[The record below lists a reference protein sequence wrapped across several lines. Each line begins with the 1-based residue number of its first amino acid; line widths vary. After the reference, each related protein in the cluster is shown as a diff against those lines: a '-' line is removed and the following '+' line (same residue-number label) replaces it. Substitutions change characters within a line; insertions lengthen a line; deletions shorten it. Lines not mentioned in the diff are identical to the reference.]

1 MFQIPKLEELSFLV
15 YGLGLS
21 GLSVI
26 KYFKRH
32 KIKNF
37 KVWDDKKKKL
47 FKNLRPKNLNNSLDQ
62 VDFIILS
69 PGISLIKEKRL
80 KKFIETVHLIIDY
93 KNIHSVNFSI
103 KNKVDIISLDTK
115 IVNEL
120 LVDARS
126 CCKDTLKDV
135 DILHIKIDQ
144 FYIDNNYY
152 DVFPDKK
159 KCKNLSID
167 LSFICL
173 PDSVLKN
180 IKKLLSE
187 YKISVDKAF
196 SHPYLKSFSNEKSK
210 NIYEIAQKVMSGL
223 NENEVFV
230 TSKSSKN
237 RGFFEKF
244 FEFFK

>member
-1 MFQIPKLEELSFLV
+1 MQNNLDFQTFILVSPKKFVLTVTDLKNEIIFEKVYKNTHVDEIKEINYTALGDFL
-15 YGLGLS
+15 
-21 GLSVI
+21 
-26 KYFKRH
+26 K
-32 KIKNF
+32 KN
-37 KVWDDKKKKL
+37 
-47 FKNLRPKNLNNSLDQ
+47 
-62 VDFIILS
+62 IIE
-69 PGISLIKEKRL
+69 IEKRL
-80 KKFIETVHLIIDY
+80 KKFIETVHLIIEY
-93 KNIHSVNFSI
+93 ENIYSINFSI

-120 LVDARS
+120 LVDAKS

-135 DILHIKIDQ
+135 DILHITIDQ
-144 FYIDNNYY
+144 FHVDDDYY

-173 PDSVLKN
+173 PNYVLKN

-223 NENEVFV
+223 NENEVSI
-230 TSKSSKN
+230 TNKSPKN
-237 RGFFEKF
+237 RDFFEK
-244 FEFFK
+244 

>member
-1 MFQIPKLEELSFLV
+1 MQNNLDFQTFISVTPNKFILTVTDLKNEILFEKVYKETHLNETKEINYKALGDFL
-15 YGLGLS
+15 
-21 GLSVI
+21 
-26 KYFKRH
+26 KQ
-32 KIKNF
+32 N
-37 KVWDDKKKKL
+37 
-47 FKNLRPKNLNNSLDQ
+47 
-62 VDFIILS
+62 IIE
-69 PGISLIKEKRL
+69 IEKRL

-120 LVDARS
+120 LVDAKS

-135 DILHIKIDQ
+135 DILHITIDQ
-144 FYIDNNYY
+144 FYVDDDYY

-173 PDSVLKN
+173 PNYVLKN
-180 IKKLLSE
+180 IKKLLSK

-223 NENEVFV
+223 NENEVSI
-230 TSKSSKN
+230 TNKSPKN
-237 RGFFEKF
+237 RDFFEKF

>member
-1 MFQIPKLEELSFLV
+1 MQNNLDFQTFISVTPNKFILTVTDLKNEILFEKVYKETHLNETKEINYKALGDFL
-15 YGLGLS
+15 
-21 GLSVI
+21 
-26 KYFKRH
+26 KQ
-32 KIKNF
+32 N
-37 KVWDDKKKKL
+37 
-47 FKNLRPKNLNNSLDQ
+47 
-62 VDFIILS
+62 IIE
-69 PGISLIKEKRL
+69 IEKRL

-120 LVDARS
+120 LVDAKS

-135 DILHIKIDQ
+135 DILHITIDQ
-144 FYIDNNYY
+144 FYIDDDYY

-173 PDSVLKN
+173 PDYVLKN

-187 YKISVDKAF
+187 YKISIDKTY
-196 SHPYLKSFSNEKSK
+196 SYPYLKNFSNEKGK

-223 NENEVFV
+223 NENEVFI
-230 TSKSSKN
+230 SDEGPKN
-237 RGFFEKF
+237 KGFFEKF

>member
-1 MFQIPKLEELSFLV
+1 MQNNLDFQTFISVTPNKFILTVTDLKNEILFEKVYKETHLNETKEINYKALGDFL
-15 YGLGLS
+15 
-21 GLSVI
+21 
-26 KYFKRH
+26 KQ
-32 KIKNF
+32 N
-37 KVWDDKKKKL
+37 
-47 FKNLRPKNLNNSLDQ
+47 
-62 VDFIILS
+62 IIE
-69 PGISLIKEKRL
+69 IEKRL

-126 CCKDTLKDV
+126 YCKDTLKDV

-167 LSFICL
+167 LSFVCL
-173 PDSVLKN
+173 PDYVLKN

-187 YKISVDKAF
+187 YKISVDKVF
-196 SHPYLKSFSNEKSK
+196 SHSYLKGFSSDKSK
-210 NIYEIAQKVMSGL
+210 NIYEIAQKVMFGL
-223 NENEVFV
+223 NENEVSI
-230 TSKSSKN
+230 TNKNPKN

>member
-1 MFQIPKLEELSFLV
+1 MQNNLDFQTFVLVSPKKFVLTVTDLKNEIIFEKVYKNTHVDEIKEINYTALGDFL
-15 YGLGLS
+15 
-21 GLSVI
+21 
-26 KYFKRH
+26 K
-32 KIKNF
+32 KN
-37 KVWDDKKKKL
+37 
-47 FKNLRPKNLNNSLDQ
+47 
-62 VDFIILS
+62 IIE
-69 PGISLIKEKRL
+69 IEKRL
-80 KKFIETVHLIIDY
+80 KKFIETVHLIIEY
-93 KNIHSVNFSI
+93 ENIYSINFSI

-120 LVDARS
+120 LVDAKS

-135 DILHIKIDQ
+135 DILHITIDQ
-144 FYIDNNYY
+144 FYIDDNYY

-173 PDSVLKN
+173 PDYVLKN

-187 YKISVDKAF
+187 YKVSIDKTY
-196 SHPYLKSFSNEKSK
+196 SYPYLKNFSNEKSK

-223 NENEVFV
+223 NENEVFI
-230 TSKSSKN
+230 TDQDPKN
-237 RGFFEKF
+237 KGFFEKF

>member
-1 MFQIPKLEELSFLV
+1 MQNNLDFQTFISVTPNKFILTVTDLKNEILFEKVYKETHLNETKEINYKALGDFLKQN
-15 YGLGLS
+15 
-21 GLSVI
+21 I
-26 KYFKRH
+26 
-32 KIKNF
+32 IEIE
-37 KVWDDKKKKL
+37 KK
-47 FKNLRPKNLNNSLDQ
+47 
-62 VDFIILS
+62 
-69 PGISLIKEKRL
+69 L

-126 CCKDTLKDV
+126 YCKDTLKDV

-167 LSFICL
+167 LSFVCL
-173 PDSVLKN
+173 PDYVLKN

-187 YKISVDKAF
+187 YKISVDKVF
-196 SHPYLKSFSNEKSK
+196 SHSYLKGFLSDKSK
-210 NIYEIAQKVMSGL
+210 NIYEIAQKVMFGL
-223 NENEVFV
+223 NENEVSI
-230 TSKSSKN
+230 TNKN
-237 RGFFEKF
+237 PKNKGFFEKF

>member
-1 MFQIPKLEELSFLV
+1 MQNNLDFQTFISVTPNKFILTVTDLKNEILFEKVYKETHLNETKEINYKALGDFL
-15 YGLGLS
+15 
-21 GLSVI
+21 
-26 KYFKRH
+26 KQ
-32 KIKNF
+32 N
-37 KVWDDKKKKL
+37 
-47 FKNLRPKNLNNSLDQ
+47 
-62 VDFIILS
+62 IIE
-69 PGISLIKEKRL
+69 IEKRL

-93 KNIHSVNFSI
+93 KNIYTVNFSI

-120 LVDARS
+120 LVDAKS

-135 DILHIKIDQ
+135 DILHITIDQ
-144 FYIDNNYY
+144 FYVDDDYY

-173 PDSVLKN
+173 PNYVLKN
-180 IKKLLSE
+180 IKKLLSK

-223 NENEVFV
+223 NENEVSI
-230 TSKSSKN
+230 TNKSPKN
-237 RGFFEKF
+237 RDFFEKF

>member
-1 MFQIPKLEELSFLV
+1 MQNNLDFQTFISVTPNKFILTVTDLKNEILFEKVYKETHLNETKEINYKALGDFL
-15 YGLGLS
+15 
-21 GLSVI
+21 
-26 KYFKRH
+26 KQ
-32 KIKNF
+32 N
-37 KVWDDKKKKL
+37 
-47 FKNLRPKNLNNSLDQ
+47 
-62 VDFIILS
+62 IIE
-69 PGISLIKEKRL
+69 IEKRL

-120 LVDARS
+120 LVDAKNY
-126 CCKDTLKDV
+126 CKDTLKNA
-135 DILHIKIDQ
+135 DILHLKIDR

-173 PDSVLKN
+173 PNYVLKN

-196 SHPYLKSFSNEKSK
+196 SYPYLKSFSNDKSK
-210 NIYEIAQKVMSGL
+210 NIYEVAQKVLSGH
-223 NENEVFV
+223 NVNEVLI
-230 TSKSSKN
+230 TNKSSRNK
-237 RGFFEKF
+237 GFFEKF

>member
-1 MFQIPKLEELSFLV
+1 MQNNLDFQTFILVSPKKFVLTVTDLKNEIIFEKVYKNTHVDEIKEINYTALGDFL
-15 YGLGLS
+15 
-21 GLSVI
+21 
-26 KYFKRH
+26 K
-32 KIKNF
+32 KN
-37 KVWDDKKKKL
+37 
-47 FKNLRPKNLNNSLDQ
+47 
-62 VDFIILS
+62 IIE
-69 PGISLIKEKRL
+69 IEKRL
-80 KKFIETVHLIIDY
+80 KKFIETVHLIIEY
-93 KNIHSVNFSI
+93 ENIYSINFSI

-120 LVDARS
+120 LVDAKS

-135 DILHIKIDQ
+135 DILHITIDQ
-144 FYIDNNYY
+144 FYVDDDYY

-173 PDSVLKN
+173 PNYVLKN
-180 IKKLLSE
+180 IKKLLSK

-223 NENEVFV
+223 NENEVSI
-230 TSKSSKN
+230 TNKSPKN
-237 RGFFEKF
+237 RDFFEKF

>member
-1 MFQIPKLEELSFLV
+1 MQ
-15 YGLGLS
+15 
-21 GLSVI
+21 
-26 KYFKRH
+26 
-32 KIKNF
+32 N
-37 KVWDDKKKKL
+37 
-47 FKNLRPKNLNNSLDQ
+47 NLDYRT
-62 VDFIILS
+62 FILLS
-69 PGISLIKEKRL
+69 PNKYSITVTNLKNEIIFEKALKDIHMDGTKEINLYILENFLKKNIFEIEKKL
-80 KKFIETVHLIIDY
+80 KKFIKSIYLLIDNNDIY
-93 KNIHSVNFSI
+93 SINFSI

-126 CCKDTLKDV
+126 YCKDTLKDV

-167 LSFICL
+167 LSFVCL
-173 PDSVLKN
+173 PDYVLKN

-187 YKISVDKAF
+187 YKISVDKVF
-196 SHPYLKSFSNEKSK
+196 SHSYLKGFSSDKSK
-210 NIYEIAQKVMSGL
+210 NIYEIAQKVMFGL
-223 NENEVFV
+223 NENEVSI
-230 TSKSSKN
+230 TNQNPKN
-237 RGFFEKF
+237 KGFFERF

>member
-1 MFQIPKLEELSFLV
+1 MQNNL
-15 YGLGLS
+15 
-21 GLSVI
+21 
-26 KYFKRH
+26 
-32 KIKNF
+32 NF
-37 KVWDDKKKKL
+37 KTFISVTPNKFILTVTNLKNEIL
-47 FKNLRPKNLNNSLDQ
+47 FEKVYKESHIDETKEINYRALGDFLKNN
-62 VDFIILS
+62 IIE
-69 PGISLIKEKRL
+69 IEKRL

-93 KNIHSVNFSI
+93 KNIYSVNFSI

-120 LVDARS
+120 LVDAKNY
-126 CCKDTLKDV
+126 CKDTLKNA
-135 DILHIKIDQ
+135 DILHLKIDR

-173 PDSVLKN
+173 PNYVLKN

-196 SHPYLKSFSNEKSK
+196 SYPYLKSFSNDKSK
-210 NIYEIAQKVMSGL
+210 NIYEVAQKVLSGH
-223 NENEVFV
+223 NVNEVLI
-230 TSKSSKN
+230 TNKSSRNK
-237 RGFFEKF
+237 GFFEKF

>member
-1 MFQIPKLEELSFLV
+1 MQNNLDFQTFILVRPNEFVLTVTDLKNEIIFEKVYKKTYADDTKEINYKALGEFLKKNIIEL
-15 YGLGLS
+15 
-21 GLSVI
+21 
-26 KYFKRH
+26 
-32 KIKNF
+32 
-37 KVWDDKKKKL
+37 
-47 FKNLRPKNLNNSLDQ
+47 
-62 VDFIILS
+62 
-69 PGISLIKEKRL
+69 EKRL

-93 KNIHSVNFSI
+93 KNIYSINFSI
-103 KNKVDIISLDTK
+103 KNKADIISLDTK

-120 LVDARS
+120 LVDAKN

-135 DILHIKIDQ
+135 DILHIEIDQ
-144 FYIDNNYY
+144 FYIDDNYY
-152 DVFPDKK
+152 DIFPDKK

>member
-1 MFQIPKLEELSFLV
+1 MQNNLDFQTFISVTPNKFILTVTDLKNEILFEKVYKETHLNETKEINYKALGDFL
-15 YGLGLS
+15 
-21 GLSVI
+21 
-26 KYFKRH
+26 KQ
-32 KIKNF
+32 N
-37 KVWDDKKKKL
+37 
-47 FKNLRPKNLNNSLDQ
+47 
-62 VDFIILS
+62 IIE
-69 PGISLIKEKRL
+69 IEKRL

-115 IVNEL
+115 IVNGL

-126 CCKDTLKDV
+126 YCKDTLKDV

-167 LSFICL
+167 LSFVCL
-173 PDSVLKN
+173 PDYVLKN

-187 YKISVDKAF
+187 YKITVKKTF
-196 SHPYLKSFSNEKSK
+196 SYPYLKSFSNEKSK

-223 NENEVFV
+223 NENEVFI
-230 TSKSSKN
+230 TDKSHKN
-237 RGFFEKF
+237 EGFFEKF

>member
-1 MFQIPKLEELSFLV
+1 MQNNLDFQTFISVTPNKFILTVTDLKNEILFEKVYKETHLNETKEINYKALGDFL
-15 YGLGLS
+15 
-21 GLSVI
+21 
-26 KYFKRH
+26 KQ
-32 KIKNF
+32 N
-37 KVWDDKKKKL
+37 
-47 FKNLRPKNLNNSLDQ
+47 
-62 VDFIILS
+62 IIE
-69 PGISLIKEKRL
+69 IEKRL
-80 KKFIETVHLIIDY
+80 KKFIETVHLIIEY
-93 KNIHSVNFSI
+93 ENIYSINFSI

-126 CCKDTLKDV
+126 YCKDTLKDV

-173 PDSVLKN
+173 PDYVLKN

-196 SHPYLKSFSNEKSK
+196 SYPYLKSFSNDKSK
-210 NIYEIAQKVMSGL
+210 NIYEVAQKVLSGY
-223 NENEVFV
+223 NVNEVLI
-230 TSKSSKN
+230 TNKSSRNK
-237 RGFFEKF
+237 GFFEKF

>member
-1 MFQIPKLEELSFLV
+1 MQNNLDFQTFISVTPNKFILTVTDLKNEILFEKVYKETHLNETKEINYKALGDFL
-15 YGLGLS
+15 
-21 GLSVI
+21 
-26 KYFKRH
+26 KQ
-32 KIKNF
+32 N
-37 KVWDDKKKKL
+37 
-47 FKNLRPKNLNNSLDQ
+47 
-62 VDFIILS
+62 IIE
-69 PGISLIKEKRL
+69 IEKRL

-120 LVDARS
+120 LVDAKS
-126 CCKDTLKDV
+126 CCKDTLKYV
-135 DILHIKIDQ
+135 DILHIIIDQ
-144 FYIDNNYY
+144 FYIDNDHY

-173 PDSVLKN
+173 PDYVLKN

-187 YKISVDKAF
+187 YKISLDKTF
-196 SHPYLKSFSNEKSK
+196 SYPYLKNLSNEKSK

-223 NENEVFV
+223 NENEVFI
-230 TSKSSKN
+230 TDQIPKN
-237 RGFFEKF
+237 KGFFEKF

>member
-1 MFQIPKLEELSFLV
+1 MQNNL
-15 YGLGLS
+15 
-21 GLSVI
+21 
-26 KYFKRH
+26 
-32 KIKNF
+32 NF
-37 KVWDDKKKKL
+37 KTFISVTPNKFILTVTNLKNEIL
-47 FKNLRPKNLNNSLDQ
+47 FEKVYKETHLNETKEINYKALG
-62 VDFIILS
+62 DFLKQNIIE
-69 PGISLIKEKRL
+69 IEKRL

-93 KNIHSVNFSI
+93 KNIYSVNFSI

-120 LVDARS
+120 LVDAKNY
-126 CCKDTLKDV
+126 CKDTLKNA
-135 DILHIKIDQ
+135 DILHLKIDR

-173 PDSVLKN
+173 PNYVLKN

-196 SHPYLKSFSNEKSK
+196 SYPYLKSFSNDKSK
-210 NIYEIAQKVMSGL
+210 NIYEVAQKVLSGH
-223 NENEVFV
+223 NVNEVLI
-230 TSKSSKN
+230 TNKSSRNK
-237 RGFFEKF
+237 GFFEKF

>member
-1 MFQIPKLEELSFLV
+1 MQNNLDFQTFISVTPNKFILTVTDLKNEILFEKVYKETHLNETKEINYKALGDFL
-15 YGLGLS
+15 
-21 GLSVI
+21 
-26 KYFKRH
+26 KQ
-32 KIKNF
+32 N
-37 KVWDDKKKKL
+37 
-47 FKNLRPKNLNNSLDQ
+47 
-62 VDFIILS
+62 IIE
-69 PGISLIKEKRL
+69 IEKRL

-120 LVDARS
+120 LVDAKS

-135 DILHIKIDQ
+135 DILHITIDQ
-144 FYIDNNYY
+144 FYIDDDYY

-173 PDSVLKN
+173 PDYVLKN

-187 YKISVDKAF
+187 YKISIDKTF
-196 SHPYLKSFSNEKSK
+196 SCPYLKNFSNEKSK
-210 NIYEIAQKVMSGL
+210 NI
-223 NENEVFV
+223 
-230 TSKSSKN
+230 
-237 RGFFEKF
+237 
-244 FEFFK
+244 